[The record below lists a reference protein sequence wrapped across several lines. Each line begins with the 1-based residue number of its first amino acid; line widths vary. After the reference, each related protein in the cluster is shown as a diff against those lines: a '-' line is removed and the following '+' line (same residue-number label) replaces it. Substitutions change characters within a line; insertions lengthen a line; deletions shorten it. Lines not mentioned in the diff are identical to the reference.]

1 MAHAGPSASPSP
13 PAPARAESAPRTAPT
28 MPWWQGWLP
37 LAVLPPLVLLLAPA
51 AWPRWAVMWTLAFAI
66 WCGCK
71 WLTWRRTPVPGA
83 PAWQHAAYLLLWPGL
98 DPAAFL
104 SPRPSAAVRPPTPRE
119 WLFGAAK
126 LLAGLVLLYG
136 VARLVPA
143 EYPYLVGWVGMVGT
157 ILALHFGSFHLLSCF
172 WRSLGINARPLMHAP
187 LTSVS
192 LGEFWGRRWN
202 TAFRDLTH
210 RFLFRPLTARLG
222 ARGAVFAG
230 FAFSGIVH
238 DAVISLP
245 AGGGYGGPSLFF
257 VLQALGILAERSRAG
272 RRLGLGKGRL
282 GWLFTMLLLVLPAP
296 LLFHPPFVEGIVV
309 PFLHAVGAR

>member
-1 MAHAGPSASPSP
+1 MA
-13 PAPARAESAPRTAPT
+13 T

-37 LAVLPPLVLLLAPA
+37 LAILPPAVVLLAPA
-51 AWPRWAVMWTLAFAI
+51 SWPRWAVMWTLAFVI
-66 WCGCK
+66 FCGCK
-71 WLTWRRTPVPGA
+71 WLTWRRTPVEGVA
-83 PAWQHAAYLLLWPGL
+83 PWRHAAYLLLWPGL

-104 SPRPSAAVRPPTPRE
+104 NPRPTPAARKPTGRE

-126 LLAGLVLLYG
+126 LASGLVVLFGL
-136 VARLVPA
+136 ARLVPP
-143 EYPYLVGWVGMVGT
+143 EHPYVAGWIGMVGT
-157 ILALHFGSFHLLSCF
+157 IMVLHFGSFHLLSCF
-172 WRSLGINARPLMHAP
+172 WRSLGVNARPLMHSP

-238 DAVISLP
+238 DAVISVP
-245 AGGGYGGPSLFF
+245 SGGGYGGPTIFF
-257 VLQALGILAERSRAG
+257 ILQALGMLAERSRVG
-272 RRLGLGKGRL
+272 RKLGLGVGWR
-282 GWLFTMLLLVLPAP
+282 GWLFTALLLVLPAP
-296 LLFHPPFVEGIVV
+296 LLFHPPFVLGIVV
-309 PFLHAVGAR
+309 PFMHAIGAL